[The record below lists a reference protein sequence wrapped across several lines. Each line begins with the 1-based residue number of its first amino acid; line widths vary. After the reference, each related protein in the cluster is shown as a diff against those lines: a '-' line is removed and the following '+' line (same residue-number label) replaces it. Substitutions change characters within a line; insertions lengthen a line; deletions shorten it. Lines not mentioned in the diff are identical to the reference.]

1 MQDRA
6 YAFDQ
11 RAVESLGDAVMLR
24 RVMRGKFPFC
34 PFELQVPAKFFAQV
48 LSTAVRSEP
57 FNDGAALRFRPS
69 RVGFIG
75 VEGVGFCC
83 EEVEVRVTSV
93 VVRKRHVK
101 FLVTRG
107 LNV

>member
-1 MQDRA
+1 MQDHV

-11 RAVESLGDAVMLR
+11 HAVESLGDAVMLR
-24 RVMRGKFPFC
+24 RVVCGKFPFC
-34 PFELQVPAKFFAQV
+34 PFELQVLAKFFAQV
-48 LSTAVRSEP
+48 LSTTVQSEL
-57 FNDGAALRFRPS
+57 FNDGATLHFHPS

-83 EEVEVRVTSV
+83 EEVEVHVTSV
-93 VVRKRHVK
+93 VVRKRHIK
-101 FLVTRG
+101 FLVTRD